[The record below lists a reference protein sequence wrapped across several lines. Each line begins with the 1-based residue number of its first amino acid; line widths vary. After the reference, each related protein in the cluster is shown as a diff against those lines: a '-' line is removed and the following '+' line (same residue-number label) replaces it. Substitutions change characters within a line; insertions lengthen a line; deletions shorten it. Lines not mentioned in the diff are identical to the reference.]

1 MRMLAPWR
9 PVTPLATLPHEID
22 DLFTRFFG
30 NEEGWWA
37 GPWEKGLMPAVESF
51 VRGDELVVRAD
62 LPGIDPK
69 HVELAVEGNR
79 LTIKGER
86 KVMDEGKRGNEF
98 HREVSYGRFE
108 RTIALPAGVDA
119 ESVKATYHDGVLE
132 VTMKAPKGVT
142 AKKVAI
148 TVH

>member
-9 PVTPLATLPHEID
+9 PATSPLPFHREID
-22 DLFTRFFG
+22 DLFARFFG
-30 NEEGWWA
+30 EEA
-37 GPWEKGLMPAVESF
+37 PWGMRAWETGLLPAVESF

-69 HVELAVEGNR
+69 HVELAVEGDR

-86 KVMDEGKRGNEF
+86 KMVDEGKRGDEF
-98 HREVSYGRFE
+98 YREVSYGRFE
-108 RTIALPAGVDA
+108 RTIALPTGVDA
-119 ESVKATYHDGVLE
+119 DSVKATYHDGVLE
-132 VTMKAPKGVT
+132 VTMKAPKGMT
-142 AKKVAI
+142 TKKVPI